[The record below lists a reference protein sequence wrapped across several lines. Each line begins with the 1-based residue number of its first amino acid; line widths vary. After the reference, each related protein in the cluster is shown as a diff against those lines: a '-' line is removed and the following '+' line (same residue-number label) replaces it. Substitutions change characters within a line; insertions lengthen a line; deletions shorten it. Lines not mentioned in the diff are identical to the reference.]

1 MQNNI
6 TDQIRCIVCEKE
18 CQEGITVLAEF
29 ICRDCEAE
37 IVNTDVKDKKYA
49 YFVLQMKNIWTQ
61 DISDQFS

>member
-1 MQNNI
+1 MQNT

-37 IVNTDVKDKKYA
+37 IVNTDVRDKKYA
-49 YFVLQMKNIWTQ
+49 YFVLQMKNIWTR
-61 DISDQFS
+61 DISDQLS